1 MKLLRYG
8 PRGRERPGLL
18 DADGVI
24 RDLSGECA
32 ELAGAALEPGRLTA
46 LAALDTSRLPPVAPG
61 TRLGACI
68 PQPGKF
74 ICIGM
79 NYADHAA
86 ELGVEVPP
94 EPVLFFK
101 AGSAISGP
109 TDDVQ
114 LPRGATKTDWEV
126 ELGVVIGRNAK
137 YVDEATAAACI
148 AGYCV
153 VNDISERAFQMER
166 CGQWVKGKSHDTFG
180 PVGPWLV
187 TPTEVPDTR
196 SLSLWLEVDGY
207 RYQNG
212 NTRTMVY
219 SVPFLI
225 AYVSQFM
232 TLQPGDII
240 TTGTPPGVGHGQK
253 PEPVYLKPGQE
264 LRLGVTGLGEQR
276 YRTVQ
281 V

>member
-8 PRGRERPGLL
+8 TRGAECPGLL

-24 RDLSGECA
+24 RSLAGECA
-32 ELAGAALEPGRLTA
+32 DLAGAVLDPDRLAA
-46 LAALDTSRLPPVAPG
+46 LAALDTDRLPRVAP

-68 PQPGKF
+68 PRPGKF
-74 ICIGM
+74 LCIGM

-94 EPVLFFK
+94 EPVLFCK

-109 TDDVQ
+109 GDDIQ
-114 LPRGATKTDWEV
+114 IPRGASKTDWEV
-126 ELGVVIGRNAK
+126 ELGVIIGRAAK
-137 YVDEATAAACI
+137 YVDEEAAASCI

-153 VNDISERAFQMER
+153 VNDVSERAFQMER
-166 CGQWVKGKSHDTFG
+166 CGQWVKGKSHDSFG

-187 TPTEVPDTR
+187 TPDEVPDPR
-196 SLSLWLEVDGY
+196 RLNLWLEVDGH
-207 RYQNG
+207 RCQQG

-219 SVPFLI
+219 TVPFLI
-225 AYVSQFM
+225 AYISQFM
-232 TLQPGDII
+232 TLEPGDII
-240 TTGTPPGVGHGQK
+240 ATGTPPGVGHGRR
-253 PEPVYLKPGQE
+253 PEPVYLRPGQE
-264 LRLGVTGLGEQR
+264 LRLGVDGLGEQR

>member
-1 MKLLRYG
+1 MKLLRHG

-18 DADGVI
+18 DSGGTI

-32 ELAGAALEPGRLTA
+32 DLSGAALHPDH
-46 LAALDTSRLPPVAPG
+46 LAALARLDTTRLPRVPPG

-68 PQPGKF
+68 PRPGKF

-109 TDDVQ
+109 GDDIQ
-114 LPRGATKTDWEV
+114 IPRGSAKTDWEV
-126 ELGVVIGRNAK
+126 ELGVVIGRLAK
-137 YVDEATAAACI
+137 YVDEDTATTCI

-153 VNDISERAFQMER
+153 VNDVSERAFQMER

-180 PVGPWLV
+180 PAGPWLV
-187 TPTEVPDTR
+187 TPDEVPDTR
-196 SLSLWLEVDGY
+196 CLSLWLEVDGH
-207 RYQNG
+207 RYQDG

-219 SVPFLI
+219 TVPFLV
-225 AYVSQFM
+225 AYISQFM
-232 TLQPGDII
+232 TLEPGDII
-240 TTGTPPGVGHGQK
+240 TTGTPPGVGHGRK
-253 PEPVYLKPGQE
+253 PEPVYLRPGQQ
-264 LRLGVTGLGEQR
+264 LRLGVQGLGEHC

-281 V
+281 A